1 MPAPR
6 GSDSTTDLKPLL
18 EPVIAGTGFEL
29 DDVVVTPVGRRSL
42 LRVTVDGDDGVNLD
56 DIAVVSRAVADALDA
71 SDTPFGG
78 ETGAAYTL
86 EVSSPGVDR
95 PLTELRHWRRAKGR
109 LVSTSTAADGT
120 RFTGR
125 VVDTSG
131 ASVVIEVD
139 GVAQEFPVEALGQ
152 GRVQVEF
159 NRNGKAEDPRGK
171 PEPADVDDTSGGE
184 V

>member
-1 MPAPR
+1 MPASR
-6 GSDSTTDLKPLL
+6 GDDLKVLL
-18 EPVIAGTGFEL
+18 EPVVADTGFEL
-29 DDVVVTPVGRRSL
+29 DDVVVTPVGRRAL

-71 SDTPFGG
+71 SDTVYGG

-125 VVDTSG
+125 VLDTSG
-131 ASVVIEVD
+131 ASVVLEVD
-139 GVAQEFPVEALGQ
+139 GVAQEFAVDALGS

-171 PEPADVDDTSGGE
+171 AEPDDESGAAGDVSD
-184 V
+184 

>member
-6 GSDSTTDLKPLL
+6 GDDLKPLL
-18 EPVIAGTGFEL
+18 EPVVAAAGYEL

-42 LRVTVDGDDGVNLD
+42 LRVTVDGDDGVDLD
-56 DIAVVSRAVADALDA
+56 AIAVVSRAVADALDA
-71 SDTPFGG
+71 SDTRFGG

-95 PLTELRHWRRAKGR
+95 PITEPRHWRRAKGR
-109 LVSTSTAADGT
+109 LVSTSTVADGT

-131 ASVVIEVD
+131 ASVVLEVD
-139 GVAQEFPVEALGQ
+139 GTAREYPFDALGQ

-159 NRNGKAEDPRGK
+159 NRNGKPEDPRGK
-171 PEPADVDDTSGGE
+171 AEPDDDVDLEEDA
-184 V
+184 

>member
-6 GSDSTTDLKPLL
+6 GSDRNTDLKPLL
-18 EPVIAGTGFEL
+18 EPVIAATGFEL
-29 DDVVVTPVGRRSL
+29 DDIVVTPVGRRSL

-56 DIAVVSRAVADALDA
+56 DIAVVSRAVADAPA
-71 SDTPFGG
+71 FGG

-171 PEPADVDDTSGGE
+171 AEPEDDVEGE
-184 V
+184 DA

>member
-6 GSDSTTDLKPLL
+6 GSDPRAELKPLL
-18 EPVIAGTGFEL
+18 EPVIASTGYEL

-42 LRVTVDGDDGVNLD
+42 VRVTVDGDHGVDLD
-56 DIAVVSRAVADALDA
+56 AIALVSRAVADALDA
-71 SDTPFGG
+71 SDTRYGG
-78 ETGAAYTL
+78 DTGAAYTL

-109 LVSTSTAADGT
+109 LVSTSTAVDGA

-131 ASVVIEVD
+131 ASVVLEVD
-139 GVAQEFPVEALGQ
+139 GVAREFAVDDLGP

-171 PEPADVDDTSGGE
+171 AEPEDAEPEEGDDA
-184 V
+184 

>member
-6 GSDSTTDLKPLL
+6 GDDLKPLL
-18 EPVIAGTGFEL
+18 EPVVAETGYDL
-29 DDVVVTPVGRRSL
+29 DDVVITPVGRRSL

-56 DIAVVSRAVADALDA
+56 AIAVVSRAVAEALDA
-71 SDTPFGG
+71 SDTVFGG

-131 ASVVIEVD
+131 SSVVIEVD
-139 GVAQEFPVEALGQ
+139 GVAREFPTGVLGP

-159 NRNGKAEDPRGK
+159 ARNGKAEDPRGK
-171 PEPADVDDTSGGE
+171 PEPGSGDGE
-184 V
+184 DA

>member
-6 GSDSTTDLKPLL
+6 GSDLRPLL
-18 EPVIAGTGFEL
+18 EPVVAAAGYDL

-42 LRVTVDGDDGVNLD
+42 VRVTVDGDEGVSLD
-56 DIAVVSRAVADALDA
+56 AIAVVSRAVADALDA

-78 ETGAAYTL
+78 DTGAAYTL

-109 LVSTSTAADGT
+109 LVSTTTAADGR

-125 VVDTSG
+125 VVDVSG
-131 ASVVIEVD
+131 SSVVLEVD
-139 GVAQEFPVEALGQ
+139 GVPQEYPVGDLGP

-159 NRNGKAEDPRGK
+159 NRSGKAEDPRGK
-171 PEPADVDDTSGGE
+171 PEPEDAEHADADDTE
-184 V
+184 DDA